1 MKNED
6 ELLSLEMKIS
16 RFLRWGVLVSG
27 AVMLVGWTGTLV
39 RIHAGWAGNP
49 YAIYETYHSS
59 PLVQEIASDFQAGS
73 WPMLLSYLGLAVLI
87 ALPMT
92 RVFLTMVLFFKQKEK
107 TLALVASIV
116 LLLLLLSMGLGLEI

>member
-1 MKNED
+1 MKDGD

-16 RFLRWGVLVSG
+16 RFLRWGVLAAG
-27 AVMLVGWTGTLV
+27 AVMLVGWVGSLI
-39 RIHAGWAGNP
+39 RIHAGWSGNP
-49 YAIYETYHSS
+49 YAIFETYHSA
-59 PLVQEIASDFQAGS
+59 PFLREIGSAFQAGS
-73 WPMLLSYLGLAVLI
+73 WPILLSYLGLVVLI

-116 LLLLLLSMGLGLEI
+116 LFLLLLSMGLGLEI